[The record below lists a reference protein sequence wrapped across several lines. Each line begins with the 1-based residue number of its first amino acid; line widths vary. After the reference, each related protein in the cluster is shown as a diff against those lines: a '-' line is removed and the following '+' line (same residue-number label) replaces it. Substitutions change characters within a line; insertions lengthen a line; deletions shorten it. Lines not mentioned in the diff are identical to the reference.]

1 MVEVSQVII
10 AAFVADMGYLLI
22 CFSKKFCRYTNPYGL
37 YIIHECL
44 IGLLPEIPAEGT
56 WLHKN
61 KGRSLLQAYT

>member
-44 IGLLPEIPAEGT
+44 IGLLPEIPAEG
-56 WLHKN
+56 
-61 KGRSLLQAYT
+61 